1 MSVIVGNVKN
11 YKISATGTAS
21 DIDASDDGIDRGG
34 WLKVIT
40 AGTDVHILIGKG
52 DATTD
57 DFLLQANHEVIYDTF
72 KTRVSAKTEGSSSA
86 VYVAVGY

>member
-11 YKISATGTAS
+11 YKINATGTVSA
-21 DIDASDDGIDRGG
+21 IDANSDGIARGG
-34 WLKVIT
+34 WLKIIT

-52 DATTD
+52 NAGTN
-57 DFLLQANHEVIYDTF
+57 DFLLQANHEVLFDTF

-86 VYVAVGY
+86 VYVAIGY